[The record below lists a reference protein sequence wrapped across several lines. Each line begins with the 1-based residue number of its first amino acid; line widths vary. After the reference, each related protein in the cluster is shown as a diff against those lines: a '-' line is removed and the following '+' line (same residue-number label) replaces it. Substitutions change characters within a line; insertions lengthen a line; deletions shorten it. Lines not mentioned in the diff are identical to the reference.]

1 MGVTVRQKQPGKGK
15 PWYVFVIHQGTRKA
29 KCIGDKKAAEAVAS
43 ALRERLSKGDFNIDT
58 EEQTMP
64 SFKKYAEGWLV
75 NYSQSFC
82 KHSTDAGYI
91 SIIKS
96 HLVPFFGD
104 VPLDQIQRRNVKEL
118 IGSKLSEGLS
128 PGTVRNIRLC
138 LSSIL
143 SSAIDD
149 ELISANPATQLG
161 KKIRKFL
168 QANSGEKNI
177 NFLTREEVSLF
188 LRTTLEHVPRLY
200 PVFLCAVRTGMRAGE
215 LIGLKPGD
223 VDFNGM
229 FIEIRRGIVRGRIT
243 TPKNGKSRRVD
254 MSQQLA
260 ATLTSHLVD
269 IKRETLRKGWREPPE
284 WLFFTEEGHHL
295 DVDNLRKRYF
305 YKVLE
310 KAGLRR
316 IRFHDLRHSFA
327 SLLIAQGESLAYV
340 RDQLGH
346 SSIQITVDTY
356 GHLVPGSNRQAVDR
370 LDDMQP
376 MATQAQPERHDV
388 QKKVLSLSP
397 ST

>member
-1 MGVTVRQKQPGKGK
+1 MGVTVRQKQPGKGN
-15 PWYVFVIHQGTRKA
+15 PWYVFINHQGKRKA
-29 KCIGDKKAAEAVAS
+29 KRIGDKRAAETVAK
-43 ALRERLSKGDFNIDT
+43 ALQERLAKGDFPIDT
-58 EEQTMP
+58 EEPKMP
-64 SFKKYAEGWLV
+64 LFKKYAEDWLV

-82 KHSTDAGYI
+82 KHSTDTGYA
-91 SIIKS
+91 SMIKN
-96 HLVPFFGD
+96 HLIPFFDD
-104 VPLDQIQRRNVKEL
+104 VPLDQIQRRDVKEL
-118 IGSKLSEGLS
+118 IASRIAEGLS

-149 ELISANPATQLG
+149 ELISANPAAQLG

-168 QANSGEKNI
+168 QVNSSHKKVD
-177 NFLTREEVSLF
+177 FLTREEVSLF
-188 LRTTLEHVPRLY
+188 LRTALEHYPRLY

-260 ATLTSHLVD
+260 ATLKNHLTET
-269 IKRETLRKGWREPPE
+269 KKETLRKGWREPPE
-284 WLFFTEEGHHL
+284 WLFYTEEGHHL

-316 IRFHDLRHSFA
+316 IRFHDLRHTFA

-370 LDDMQP
+370 LDDLQPPATKMQP
-376 MATQAQPERHDV
+376 EELTV
-388 QKKVLSLSP
+388 QKKVQSLWLS
-397 ST
+397 T